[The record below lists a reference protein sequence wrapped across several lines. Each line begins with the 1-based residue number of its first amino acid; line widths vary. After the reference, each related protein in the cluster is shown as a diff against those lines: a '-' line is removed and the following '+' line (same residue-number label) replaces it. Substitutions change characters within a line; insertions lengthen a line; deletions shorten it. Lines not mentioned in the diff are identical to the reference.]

1 MLNFSILSTIEN
13 ITIHNN
19 KLYLVG
25 TNPNNKGVIYIFDIP
40 NFKILNYYNND
51 DLVYNKIY
59 AYRLKQYTYVDE
71 EIYNDSGNVE
81 EPYVAIIFFDNFGN
95 YIQNPTFLALKQY
108 QMVFLNG
115 EPDTLQS
122 INTTGGPLSHFGV
135 VGDGGEYNEVVIDQ
149 RIEDNSLFFTL
160 KNNGSVNFST
170 PLHCNI
176 DLDPK
181 KRNEPNPETNN
192 LTTIHNYNII
202 YYQVKYNDRDQ
213 VGVFKFFNTEK
224 TELQQF
230 IHNDNSYVFVC
241 VDENFKKIE
250 SNSDKYFELFF
261 RQNEED
267 MEKYSKIVD
276 NIRYVYLNVTS
287 PDTIEI
293 YSNDSGNEFYNPN
306 RLIPFRNNLK
316 NDLSKHTNLDSLIEA
331 LYNVDYEARIE
342 NLLKAQ
348 EQ

>member
-1 MLNFSILSTIEN
+1 
-13 ITIHNN
+13 
-19 KLYLVG
+19 
-25 TNPNNKGVIYIFDIP
+25 
-40 NFKILNYYNND
+40 
-51 DLVYNKIY
+51 
-59 AYRLKQYTYVDE
+59 
-71 EIYNDSGNVE
+71 
-81 EPYVAIIFFDNFGN
+81 
-95 YIQNPTFLALKQY
+95 
-108 QMVFLNG
+108 
-115 EPDTLQS
+115 
-122 INTTGGPLSHFGV
+122 
-135 VGDGGEYNEVVIDQ
+135 
-149 RIEDNSLFFTL
+149 
-160 KNNGSVNFST
+160 
-170 PLHCNI
+170 
-176 DLDPK
+176 
-181 KRNEPNPETNN
+181 NN

-316 NDLSKHTNLDSLIEA
+316 NDFGIINNLVAHENKLYAKQINDVGFLELNIDNNGLLFYNSIHKEVDSGPYRPPLKNKIMTGGAPGPKKQEKIKKLQRRIKNQQKLISKIEK
-331 LYNVDYEARIE
+331 ND
-342 NLLKAQ
+342 K
-348 EQ
+348 